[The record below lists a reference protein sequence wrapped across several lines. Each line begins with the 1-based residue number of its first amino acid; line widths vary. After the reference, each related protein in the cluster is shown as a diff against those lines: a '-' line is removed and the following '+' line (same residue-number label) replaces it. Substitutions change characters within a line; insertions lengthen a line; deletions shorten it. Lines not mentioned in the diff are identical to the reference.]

1 MSERYKLGD
10 IDNEQFYQL
19 PKALFT
25 NPFYKNL
32 PMSAKVMYAL
42 LRDRF
47 NLSRNNGWVDEND
60 DIFFI
65 FAQEELQEALN
76 ISHPT
81 CVKAMKKLVEYD
93 LLDIVR
99 QGLNKPNKLYIKK
112 LKIFTSMG
120 SKKTLLPDVK
130 KVNANKTELSKT
142 ELSKTELSKTESID
156 SGSKPSAAPTTKKH
170 KERRFVKPTVEEI
183 RAYCEERG
191 NNIDPEYFYDHYEA
205 NGWMRGNTHMKDW
218 KASVRT
224 WERNNYGNQPRR
236 MSRAERQR
244 AEDAE
249 LERMCKEYDSRHG
262 ETDSNDT
269 PWKLPG

>member
-1 MSERYKLGD
+1 EYNKSSYNKSS
-10 IDNEQFYQL
+10 YSS
-19 PKALFT
+19 K
-25 NPFYKNL
+25 
-32 PMSAKVMYAL
+32 
-42 LRDRF
+42 
-47 NLSRNNGWVDEND
+47 
-60 DIFFI
+60 
-65 FAQEELQEALN
+65 EE
-76 ISHPT
+76 
-81 CVKAMKKLVEYD
+81 K
-93 LLDIVR
+93 
-99 QGLNKPNKLYIKK
+99 
-112 LKIFTSMG
+112 
-120 SKKTLLPDVK
+120 
-130 KVNANKTELSKT
+130 
-142 ELSKTELSKTESID
+142 
-156 SGSKPSAAPTTKKH
+156 TKKDTTSNPPP
-170 KERRFVKPTVEEI
+170 KKRERRFVKPTVEEI

>member
-112 LKIFTSMG
+112 LKIFTSHG

-130 KVNANKTELSKT
+130 KVNANKT

-218 KASVRT
+218 KATVRT
-224 WERNNYGNQPRR
+224 WEKRESPSTPYKGRYKTR
-236 MSRAERQR
+236 DERLR
-244 AEDAE
+244 ENDRE
-249 LERMCKEYDSRHG
+249 LERKCKEYDSRNGQKHY
-262 ETDSNDT
+262 EDFKRLLS
-269 PWKLPG
+269 K

>member
-47 NLSRNNGWVDEND
+47 NLSRNNGWVDDND

-112 LKIFTSMG
+112 LKIFTSHG

-130 KVNANKTELSKT
+130 KVNAN
-142 ELSKTELSKTESID
+142 KTELSKTESID

-170 KERRFVKPTVEEI
+170 KERRFVKPTVEEV
-183 RAYCEERG
+183 RAYCEERQNG
-191 NNIDPEYFYDHYEA
+191 IDPEYFVDYYEA
-205 NGWMRGNTHMKDW
+205 RGWVVGKTPMKDW
-218 KASVRT
+218 KATVRT
-224 WERNNYGNQPRR
+224 WEKRESPSTPYKGRYKTRDERLREDDARR
-236 MSRAERQR
+236 
-244 AEDAE
+244 
-249 LERMCKEYDSRHG
+249 ERMCKEYDEQHSQSSFEDIKRLL
-262 ETDSNDT
+262 S
-269 PWKLPG
+269 K

>member
-142 ELSKTELSKTESID
+142 ELSKTESID

-183 RAYCEERG
+183 RAYCEERQNG
-191 NNIDPEYFYDHYEA
+191 IDPEYFYDHYEA
-205 NGWMRGNTHMKDW
+205 NGWMAGKNHMKDW

-224 WERNNYGNQPRR
+224 WERNNYGNTPRR
-236 MSRAERQR
+236 MSRAERQK

-249 LERMCKEYDSRHG
+249 LERMCKEYDSRHS
-262 ETDSNDT
+262 EADSNDS
-269 PWKLPG
+269 PWKLSG